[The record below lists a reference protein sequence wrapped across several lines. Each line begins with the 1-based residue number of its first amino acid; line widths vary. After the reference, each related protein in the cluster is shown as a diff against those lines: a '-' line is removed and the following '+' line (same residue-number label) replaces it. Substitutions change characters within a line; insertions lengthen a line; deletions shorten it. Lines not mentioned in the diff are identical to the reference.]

1 MENDGTK
8 INVDAVN
15 NAITLF
21 QAATQTLEGE
31 ELKVSSESFFNGL
44 ISAGLDQGFVSSYS
58 ENNEALKSSLAN
70 FQNAI
75 LSTIQNMENLDQSV
89 LDEIDDLSEEKPKR
103 NNNNGS
109 GNTKNNESSQTHKNK
124 YSKS

>member
-21 QAATQTLEGE
+21 QAATQTFEGE

-44 ISAGLDQGFVSSYS
+44 IHYHKMKLS
-58 ENNEALKSSLAN
+58 NLK
-70 FQNAI
+70 I
-75 LSTIQNMENLDQSV
+75 M
-89 LDEIDDLSEEKPKR
+89 K
-103 NNNNGS
+103 
-109 GNTKNNESSQTHKNK
+109 H
-124 YSKS
+124 